1 MKGYAKLF
9 IGRRIRELEEKS
21 RKPSKETERDRA
33 GFFEFLLA
41 CGKLTKDDLLASVI
55 DVLFA
60 GVDTTSNTMQWVL
73 YMLTKNSEE
82 QKILRQEVL
91 SVVENSTFA
100 TPETLAR
107 IPYLKAWLQET
118 LRLYPVLSAIPQK
131 PKEGIIL
138 GGYHIPGGHSSSW
151 VPSED
156 TQAFKPE
163 IWLRNKDAAL
173 IESAEAFPSFPF
185 GFEHVCASVDVLPS

>member
-9 IGRRIRELEEKS
+9 IGKRIRELEEKS
-21 RKPSKETERDRA
+21 RKPQKETERDRA

-55 DVLFA
+55 DVLFV
-60 GVDTTSNTMQWVL
+60 GVHTTSNTMQWVL

-107 IPYLKAWLQET
+107 IPYLKAWLREA
-118 LRLYPVLSAIPQK
+118 LRLYTVLSTIPQK
-131 PKEGIIL
+131 PKDIIL
-138 GGYHIPGGHSSSW
+138 GGYRIPGGHSSSW

-156 TQAFKPE
+156 AEAFKPE
-163 IWLRNKDAAL
+163 NGC
-173 IESAEAFPSFPF
+173 ESKM
-185 GFEHVCASVDVLPS
+185 LL